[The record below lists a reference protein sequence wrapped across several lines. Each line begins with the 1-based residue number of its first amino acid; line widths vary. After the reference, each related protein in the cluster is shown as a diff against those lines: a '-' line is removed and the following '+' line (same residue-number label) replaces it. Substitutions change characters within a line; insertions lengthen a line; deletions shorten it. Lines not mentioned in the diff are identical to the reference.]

1 MTLNDSKTFMGE
13 PKTKKLDE
21 AALDGLLLTAKNAA
35 KAAEEVINRFYLNK
49 EQGLEVK
56 SDDTPVTLADK
67 GAESVI
73 RATILDQYPDHG
85 IYGEELGRSD
95 NDSDFLWLI
104 DPIDGTKS
112 FVRGYPFF
120 STQIAL
126 MYQGELVLGVSNAS
140 HYGEMAWARKGG
152 GAFLNGEKVSIKEQF
167 EAHSSCI
174 SSGNIRSLVEKNWH
188 RFGQLLLK
196 FGKTRGY
203 GDFCHYHLLA
213 SGKIDLVVE
222 SDVNILDIAA
232 LTVIVEEA
240 GGLMTDIEGDS
251 VGLSTTS
258 ILAGG
263 HKAHA
268 LGLKTLHE

>member
-1 MTLNDSKTFMGE
+1 MDE
-13 PKTKKLDE
+13 PKTKKLDDATLE
-21 AALDGLLLTAKNAA
+21 SLLLVAQEAA
-35 KAAEEVINRFYLNK
+35 KAAEKVINQYYQSS

-56 SDDTPVTLADK
+56 SDETPVTLADK
-67 GAESVI
+67 GAEEVI
-73 RATILDQYPDHG
+73 RKTILDHFPDHG

-126 MYQGELVLGVSNAS
+126 MHQGELVLGVSNAS
-140 HYGEMAWARKGG
+140 HYGQMAWARRGG
-152 GAFLNGEKVSIKEQF
+152 GAFLNGEKITVNEQF
-167 EAHSSCI
+167 ESHSACV
-174 SSGNIRSLVEKNWH
+174 SSGNIHSLIKNNWQ

-232 LTVIVEEA
+232 LTVVVEEA
-240 GGLMTDIEGDS
+240 GGLMTDIQGGPI
-251 VGLSTTS
+251 GLSTTS
-258 ILAGG
+258 VLAGG
-263 HKAHA
+263 NTAHA